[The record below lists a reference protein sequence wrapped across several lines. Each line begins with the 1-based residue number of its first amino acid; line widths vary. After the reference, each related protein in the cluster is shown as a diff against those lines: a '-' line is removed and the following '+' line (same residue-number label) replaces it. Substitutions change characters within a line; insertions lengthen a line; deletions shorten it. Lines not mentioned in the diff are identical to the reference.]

1 MNTEYVKLTEAA
13 RKLAMHPDTLRYWV
27 KLLDAV
33 TIKRGHSVYL
43 MAETLGV
50 LAFMAKLIADGVP
63 AGEAA
68 TRAKTEAPTEV
79 TAIAVRPAE
88 PPAVEMDELK
98 ARITGMER
106 AMLSMAETFKTEV
119 SGLRGEVSR
128 LAETNQALQRRLEP
142 PPVPA
147 AFLEPSKPV
156 RPWNPPP
163 AKDPTEGMGLL
174 KRFWVEIAHPERLRR
189 SAEN

>member
-13 RKLAMHPDTLRYWV
+13 RKLDTHPDTLRYWV

-50 LAFMAKLIADGVP
+50 LAFMSKLIADGIP

-79 TAIAVRPAE
+79 TALAIRPAE
-88 PPAVEMDELK
+88 PPAVEVNDLK
-98 ARITGMER
+98 ERIQGLER
-106 AMLSMAETFKTEV
+106 AMLTMAETFKTEV
-119 SGLRGEVSR
+119 SGLRGEVAR
-128 LAETNQALQRRLEP
+128 LTESNQALRLRLEP
-142 PPVPA
+142 PPIPA
-147 AFLEPSKPV
+147 VLTEPPKPV
-156 RPWNPPP
+156 RPWNPAP
-163 AKDPTEGMGLL
+163 AKDPTEGMGFL

-189 SAEN
+189 NMGN